1 MTQRGV
7 SEALAQKIINTG
19 YAVSQ
24 SGGKALCSTNEL
36 NAAMEVVTAYSSK
49 YFDETVQAIV

>member
-36 NAAMEVVTAYSSK
+36 NVAMEVVTAYSSK